1 MPKLSE
7 EDLLKDL
14 DFKCERCQAECSKI
28 NAAEPE
34 VGYISKVD
42 GEFVRLCKNCWDEVS
57 DEEKVIKTIHDTAF
71 LIIVKSNG
79 GGVFMTTEGVPVT
92 YMRDPTPYDVI
103 SACQMVQSDI
113 KEALTNQKLLARIA
127 PLIAQQKQSKLII
140 PR

>member
-14 DFKCERCQAECSKI
+14 DYKCERCQAECTKI

-42 GEFVRLCKNCWDEVS
+42 GEFVRVCQNCYNEIPEDERA
-57 DEEKVIKTIHDTAF
+57 IKTLHDTAF
-71 LIIVKSNG
+71 LVIVKSNG
-79 GGVFMTTEGVPVT
+79 GGVFMTTEGIPIT

-103 SACQMVQSDI
+103 SACQTVAEDI
-113 KEALTNQKLLARIA
+113 KEALTNQKLLARLA
-127 PLIAQQKQSKLII
+127 PLFAQKNSKLVI